1 MGGNM
6 TKIELVRA
14 EMIKAMKAGEKAR
27 KDALSA
33 LLTAL
38 KNSAINKRA
47 DLTGEEENTVIL
59 KEIKQLKETLE
70 SAPTDR
76 TSIIEECNFRI
87 NVLTEF
93 APKAMDEEE
102 VKAVIKEVLQALSI
116 TSPTAS
122 DKGKIMKELMP
133 RVKGKADGK
142 MVNELVAK
150 MFS

>member
-1 MGGNM
+1 M